1 MRRPKSKPPEKREHQ
16 WAITL
21 IRQRGKF
28 LGYVTA
34 PDQET
39 AIQEAWP
46 YRKLMIEARRSGR
59 RMATVKA
66 PSRAQVRLAMS

>member
-1 MRRPKSKPPEKREHQ
+1 MRRPKSTPPEKREHQ

-34 PDQET
+34 PDAET
-39 AIQEAWP
+39 AIQEAIKHFEIRDP
-46 YRKLMIEARRSGR
+46 EQRRRLIARRE
-59 RMATVKA
+59 
-66 PSRAQVRLAMS
+66 RLTARPRPPAG

>member
-1 MRRPKSKPPEKREHQ
+1 MCRPKSTPPEKREHQ

-28 LGYVTA
+28 LGHVSA

-39 AIQEAWP
+39 AIQEAIKRFEVKDP
-46 YRKLMIEARRSGR
+46 EQQKRLIAQRSD
-59 RMATVKA
+59 
-66 PSRAQVRLAMS
+66 